1 MDALTLIDRCEVC
14 QALVDVEDL
23 FCANCGT
30 EVPDHRQAKTHRLAV
45 EAKNFQCRGCGA
57 AMNYDAKA
65 QGLKCPFCGSLD
77 LVADAS
83 QGILAPEFV
92 VPFALDRIAAE
103 NHLRAWLGSSFW
115 HPGDLRAGAQL
126 TELRAVYVPFWVF
139 ATSVSTHWTADTNQV
154 PWGANASWYP
164 LSGHRSGQY
173 ADLWVPAGAGL
184 NPTETNAIFPFD
196 LNGAV
201 GPESVDLADVTV
213 EQFSISRR
221 YARPLA
227 QQRLEALETAAIAS
241 EVPGSSRNVHVNCL
255 MTGAT
260 SRPGLVPVYVLAY
273 RYKGVLYRY
282 VVNGQTGR
290 ATGSAP
296 VSLAKVGGVV
306 GLVFLAVLM
315 IVILIILFQ

>member
-14 QALVDVEDL
+14 EALVDVEDL

-30 EVPDHRQAKTHRLAV
+30 EVPDQGRAKTHRLAI

-92 VPFALDRIAAE
+92 LPFRLDRNEAE
-103 NHLRAWLGSSFW
+103 DRLRSWLGSSFW
-115 HPGDLRAGAQL
+115 HPLDLRAGAQL

-139 ATSVSTHWTADTNQV
+139 ATHVSTHWTYDTSRV
-154 PWGANASWYP
+154 PFGASASWYP
-164 LSGHRSGQY
+164 VSGHRLAEYS
-173 ADLWVPAGAGL
+173 DLWVPAGAGL
-184 NPTETNAIFPFD
+184 DTRETNAIFPFD
-196 LNGAV
+196 LNDAV
-201 GPESVDLADVTV
+201 APDQVDLANVTV
-213 EQFSISRR
+213 EQFSVSRR

-227 QQRLEALETAAIAS
+227 QERLEALEKAVLAAEANA
-241 EVPGSSRNVHVNCL
+241 GTRNHHVNCL

-273 RYKGVLYRY
+273 RYKGTLYRY
-282 VVNGQTGR
+282 VVNGQTGN
-290 ATGSAP
+290 ATGTAP
-296 VSLAKVGGVV
+296 LSLVRFGGVM
-306 GLVFLAVLM
+306 GLVLLA
-315 IVILIILFQ
+315 IVIIILLVMLFR